1 MTNSRK
7 DVKTLADIEEELAPV
22 PTGEKRDAP
31 KALVVDRE
39 EEGLY
44 YIRYTAGGEVP
55 DVCKGKFTS
64 LRYANAAIFEAT
76 KSKEAT
82 A

>member
-7 DVKTLADIEEELAPV
+7 DVKTLADVEQELAPQ
-22 PTGEKRDAP
+22 PTLEKRDAP
-31 KALVVDRE
+31 KSLVVERE

-44 YIRYTAGGEVP
+44 IIKYTAGGEVP

-64 LRYANAAIFEAT
+64 LRYANNAVTEAT
-76 KSKEAT
+76 KLKEAT